1 MDKTEEVWAPE
12 NSQQIDITEEQIFQG
27 SLLLINND
35 HSVQKESIK
44 SDVID
49 LTRNSDNMD
58 GVIVTGNE

>member
-27 SLLLINND
+27 NLLLVNNN

-44 SDVID
+44 SDLI
-49 LTRNSDNMD
+49 N
-58 GVIVTGNE
+58 

>member
-1 MDKTEEVWAPE
+1 MDKTEDRWAPE
-12 NSQQIDITEEQIFQG
+12 NSQQIDIREEQIFQG
-27 SLLLINND
+27 NLILVNNN

-58 GVIVTGNE
+58 GVIVTGKE